1 MPSIFIS
8 YRREDVSGHA
18 GRLAAELGLRYGRA
32 NVFIDIDAISPGV
45 DFEARIQGA
54 LDACQVTL
62 VLIGDEWLT
71 AKRDGRRRIEQE
83 NDYVRMEV
91 AAALARDDVTVI
103 PVLVEGAQMPS
114 AAELPSDVARLAK
127 INACELST
135 RRWRY
140 DFDRLDEVVAR
151 SDSRW
156 ARLVRAT
163 PRWARRASPFLAL
176 GVAAAVAVILL
187 AGGPSN
193 KTNNGTGP
201 RGPEGNLAFSSV
213 GPVQVGDSPD
223 RVRAQF
229 GVPDRTQR
237 GGVPGCYAAT
247 RWIWDL
253 RNGSFSLDF
262 DSSKRKL
269 ASYST
274 TSPNFPT
281 LSGNRVD
288 DSFQSI
294 RDTWAAALRPLNLG
308 IASTPRSGYWYV
320 RDVGK
325 HAAAR
330 ITSFPPKIVYS
341 VAGGKVRSIA
351 GGEVPVCE

>member
-8 YRREDVSGHA
+8 YRRQDVSGHA
-18 GRLAAELGLRYGRA
+18 GRLAAELSSRYGRE

-45 DFEARIQGA
+45 DFEERIHRA
-54 LDACQVTL
+54 LDACQVTI
-62 VLIGDEWLT
+62 VLIGDEWL
-71 AKRDGRRRIEQE
+71 AAARGGRRRIEEE

-114 AAELPSDVARLAK
+114 ASELPADISRLTK

-140 DFDRLDEVVAR
+140 DFDRLDEVVGR

-156 ARLVRAT
+156 GRLVRAT
-163 PRWARRASPFLAL
+163 PKWAKRASPFLAL
-176 GVAAAVAVILL
+176 GAAAAVAVILL
-187 AGGPSN
+187 AGGSSDNVKP
-193 KTNNGTGP
+193 P

-213 GPVQVGDSPD
+213 GPVRVGESPD

-229 GVPDRTQR
+229 GPPDRAQRSGVPD
-237 GGVPGCYAAT
+237 CYTAT

-253 RNGSFSLDF
+253 RNGSFSMDF
-262 DSSKRKL
+262 DPSKRKL
-269 ASYST
+269 TSYST
-274 TSPNFPT
+274 TSPNLPT
-281 LSGNRVD
+281 TTGNRVN

-294 RDTWAAALRPLNLG
+294 RDTWAASLRPLNLG
-308 IASTPRSGYWYV
+308 LASTPRSGYWYV
-320 RDVGK
+320 KDVGK

-330 ITSFPPKIVYS
+330 ITSYPPKIVYS
-341 VAGGKVRSIA
+341 IAGGKVRSIA
-351 GGEVPVCE
+351 GGEVPICE